1 LRLRHLSGALAL
13 LATTIGVA
21 SIAGGQNGSL
31 LIADSHPSVDFHAEG
46 QIIAGNIHI
55 RSDKAPDQG
64 TALAT
69 CDPDPRQAPNV
80 RPTCAWATPQ
90 GSGEDYVDLNGQI
103 GRPDTDSSPN
113 ASYGANTTDSREDLD
128 GEGGLRAN
136 GTRFLVDDLFEDED
150 MRFELRPRTI
160 DAYLAPNGNAN
171 NRWRRIC
178 GTATV
183 GNGDGNARSPFLAGQ
198 VRKFVV
204 QIWDADW
211 RDPSDNDGG
220 NQDYYVID
228 ILAPDSQFNTSRCD
242 RADAPPVVPD
252 TPGAPPQ
259 QQAAAPGTAP
269 AAATPQGER
278 AASRR
283 LRGAARLAGPGGCQ
297 SRAFRATVTG
307 ENIAQVVFSLDGR
320 RIATRLRPDSR
331 GRWST
336 RIVPR
341 RLRAGRHRVEAGVSF
356 VTDAQPRTRRV
367 RLSFQRC
374 LQAQRRVAPRFTG

>member
-1 LRLRHLSGALAL
+1 LRRRHLGGLLAL
-13 LATTIGVA
+13 LAATIGIA
-21 SIAGGQNGSL
+21 SVAGGQNGSL
-31 LIADSHPSVDFHAEG
+31 IISDAHPSVDYHAEG

-55 RSDKAPDQG
+55 RSEKAPDEGQ
-64 TALAT
+64 ALST

-80 RPTCAWATPQ
+80 RPDCAWAAPA
-90 GSGEDYVDLNGQI
+90 GSGGDRLEDMNGQI
-103 GRPDTDSSPN
+103 GEPDTDISPN
-113 ASYGANTTDSREDLD
+113 GSYSPDTGDSREDLD
-128 GEGGLRAN
+128 GEAGIRGN
-136 GTRFLVDDLFEDED
+136 GTRFIREQIFEDED
-150 MRFELRPRTI
+150 MRFALQPRSI

-183 GNGDGNARSPFLAGQ
+183 ENADGTARSPFLAGQ
-198 VRKFVV
+198 VRKFVIQV
-204 QIWDADW
+204 WDADW

-220 NQDYYVID
+220 NQDYLVID
-228 ILAPDSQFNTSRCD
+228 VLAPDSDFDTTRCD
-242 RADAPPVVPD
+242 RADAPPVVPEQ
-252 TPGAPPQ
+252 PGVQ
-259 QQAAAPGTAP
+259 QQQPGAAAPVAAP
-269 AAATPQGER
+269 TPEQQR

-297 SRAFRATVTG
+297 SRAFTASVTG

-320 RIATRLRPDSR
+320 RVLTRLRPDSR
-331 GRWST
+331 GRWSA

-367 RLSFQRC
+367 RLTFQRC
-374 LQAQRRVAPRFTG
+374 LRAQRRVAPRFTG

>member
-1 LRLRHLSGALAL
+1 VIAA
-13 LATTIGVA
+13 TIGLA
-21 SIAGGQNGSL
+21 SVAGGQNGSL
-31 LIADSHPSVDFHAEG
+31 IISDAHPSVDYHAEG
-46 QIIAGNIHI
+46 QIIGGNIHI
-55 RSDKAPDQG
+55 RSDKAPDEGQ
-64 TALAT
+64 ALAT

-80 RPTCAWATPQ
+80 RPDCAWAPPT

-103 GRPDTDSSPN
+103 GDPDTDSSPN
-113 ASYGANTTDSREDLD
+113 DSYSPASDDSREDLD

-136 GTRFLVDDLFEDED
+136 GSRFLTGDLFEDED
-150 MRFELRPRTI
+150 MRFALDPRTI

-183 GNGDGNARSPFLAGQ
+183 ENARGNARSPFLAGQ

-228 ILAPDSQFNTSRCD
+228 ILAPDSNFDTSRCD

-252 TPGAPPQ
+252 QPGVAPQ
-259 QQAAAPGTAP
+259 QQQPGQPGAAPVAAP
-269 AAATPQGER
+269 APATER
-278 AASRR
+278 AQSRR

-297 SRAFRATVTG
+297 SRAFTATVTG
-307 ENIAQVVFSLDGR
+307 ENIAQVVFSVDGR
-320 RIATRLRPDSR
+320 RVRTRLRPDSR
-331 GRWST
+331 GRWSA

-341 RLRAGRHRVEAGVSF
+341 RYRPGRHRVEAGVSF

-367 RLSFQRC
+367 RLAFQRC